1 MSPRPIDSTELRA
14 VAAAFRLGGTYCGGA
29 PYGNGHIN
37 DTFAVSFE
45 QGGVTTRYILQRINE
60 NVFRQVDAVMDNVA
74 RVTAH
79 AGRRALASGAPD
91 AARRALTLIPT
102 RAGGNLHRDAQG
114 AWRCYVFIEGA
125 TSHDIIQTPGMAREA
140 AKAFGEFQRLL
151 SDLPGGRLLETI
163 PNFHHT
169 RSRFEAFRRAV
180 RDDRCGRA
188 REVAAEIAF
197 ALEHEALVDVL
208 LDLHARGEIPERIT
222 HNDTKLNNVLIDDRT
237 GAGVCVID
245 LDTVMP
251 GLALY
256 DFGDLVRSATNSAAE
271 DERDLAKVTARLD
284 IFDALAEGYLAAAGG
299 FLNPAEI
306 AHLAFSG
313 RLITFEIG
321 LRFLTDHLEGDTY
334 FRIHRPGHNLDRA
347 RTQFALV
354 RSMEAQRAEMEA
366 LVQKHARRAAA
377 PAPRHSSVAMI
388 PTSSEAQQRER
399 IATEIFP
406 SADDACGRLA
416 GEIADLI
423 RANDA
428 AGRPTV
434 LGLATGSTPVR
445 LYKQLIRLHREQGLS
460 FQRVIT
466 FNLDEYYGLPRE
478 HPESYWRFMHEQLFH
493 HIDIPAENVNIPDG
507 TVPRAEVFAW
517 CRAYEERIRAA
528 GGLDLQVLGIGRT
541 GHIGFNE
548 PGSSRE
554 SRTRLVTLDGLT
566 RRDAARDFLGEANVP
581 RHAITMGVGTIL
593 DARRIVLLAW
603 GESKAGVIAGAVEGP
618 PTDALPA
625 SFLQGHPQVRF
636 LIDRTAAAALTRVRH
651 PWLVTPIEWTPS
663 ITRRAVMW
671 LAATVKKPVLK
682 LLDEEYSEHGMAD
695 LLTEHGP
702 SYGLNIRIF
711 NEIQH
716 TITGWPGGKPNA
728 DDTSRP
734 ERALPFP
741 KRVLVFSPEPSHDV
755 LGMGG
760 TLRRLKDQGHHV
772 TVVYLTS
779 GNLAVPD
786 EEAVM
791 AADLVGEV
799 AETLARSQGPV
810 AEFARTTRQELLGK
824 SAFASDSGSIR
835 RLKGLLRRGEA
846 RASLRDCGYQS
857 DQARFLDLAFY
868 EKGRYRQFSPEQ
880 GDVEAVAAILRDYTP
895 NQIFLTGDRDDPSSI
910 TAVCF
915 ELVRRAWRVVADDAW
930 VAQCRAWVYR
940 GVENPWEAYDID
952 MAVPL
957 SPRELAQKMQAVYH
971 HKSQRSQTPVAAGL
985 REPWQQAE
993 QQNRMLAA
1001 TYDQLGLADYEA
1013 LEGFARAPLSHD

>member
-1 MSPRPIDSTELRA
+1 MAS
-14 VAAAFRLGGTYCGGA
+14 AFRLGGTYCGGA

-60 NVFRQVDAVMDNVA
+60 NVFRQVDAVMENVA

-79 AGRRALASGAPD
+79 AGRRAVASGAPD
-91 AARRALTLIPT
+91 AIRRALTLIPT
-102 RAGGNLHRDAQG
+102 RSGGNLHRDAMG
-114 AWRCYVFIEGA
+114 AWRCYIFIEGA
-125 TSHDIIQTPGMAREA
+125 TSHDLIEHPAMAREA
-140 AKAFGEFQRLL
+140 ARAFGEFQRLL

-163 PNFHHT
+163 PDFHHT
-169 RSRFEAFRRAV
+169 PKRLEALRRAIAADSRGRV
-180 RDDRCGRA
+180 REAGP
-188 REVAAEIAF
+188 EIAF
-197 ALEHEALVDVL
+197 VLERAGMVGTL
-208 LDLHARGEIPERIT
+208 LDLQARGKMPERVT
-222 HNDTKLNNVLIDDRT
+222 HNDTKINNVLIDDQT
-237 GAGVCVID
+237 GAGICVID

-256 DFGDLVRSATNSAAE
+256 DFGDMVRSATNSAAE
-271 DERDLAKVTARLD
+271 DEPDVAKVKARLD
-284 IFDALAEGYLAAAGG
+284 IFDALVEGYLGATRSI
-299 FLNPAEI
+299 LTEAEI
-306 AHLAFSG
+306 DHLAFSG
-313 RLITFEIG
+313 RLITLEIG
-321 LRFLTDHLEGDTY
+321 IRFLTDYLEGDTY
-334 FRIHRPGHNLDRA
+334 FKVHRPGHNLERA

-354 RSMEAQRAEMEA
+354 RSMEEQQQEMEA
-366 LVQKHARRAAA
+366 IVRRHASRPAAIA
-377 PAPRHSSVAMI
+377 ARHPHQPAI
-388 PTSSEAQQRER
+388 PTSVESQQRER
-399 IATEIFP
+399 IPTEIFDT
-406 SADDACGRLA
+406 ADDACRRLA
-416 GEIADLI
+416 GEIATLI
-423 RANDA
+423 RTNTA
-428 AGRPTV
+428 AGRNTV

-445 LYKQLIRLHREQGLS
+445 LYKQLIRLHRTEGLS
-460 FQRVIT
+460 FSRVLT
-466 FNLDEYYGLPRE
+466 FNLDEYYGLSRE
-478 HPESYWRFMHEQLFH
+478 HPESYWRFMHEQLFN
-493 HIDIPAENVNIPDG
+493 HIDIPAENIHVPDG
-507 TVPRAEVFAW
+507 TVARSDVFAW
-517 CRAYEERIRAA
+517 CRAYEEKIRAA

-603 GESKAGVIAGAVEGP
+603 GESKAGVIAEAVEGT
-618 PTDALPA
+618 PTDSLPA

-636 LIDRTAAAALTRVRH
+636 LIDRAAAAALTRVRH
-651 PWLVTPIEWTPS
+651 PWLVTPIEWTP
-663 ITRRAVMW
+663 IVTRRAVMW
-671 LAATVKKPVLK
+671 LAKTVKKPVLK
-682 LLDEEYSEHGMAD
+682 LLDEDYSEHGMAD

-728 DDTSRP
+728 DDSFRP
-734 ERALPFP
+734 ERAFPFP
-741 KRVLVFSPEPSHDV
+741 KRVVVFSPEPSHDV

-760 TLRRLKDQGHHV
+760 TLRRLKDQGHGV

-791 AADLVGEV
+791 AADLVGEI

-810 AEFARTTRQELLGK
+810 ADFARTARRELLEK
-824 SAFASDSGSIR
+824 SAFAGDSVSIR

-846 RASLRDCGYQS
+846 RASLRDCGYTAE
-857 DQARFLDLAFY
+857 QARFLDLAFY
-868 EKGRYRQFSPEQ
+868 ERGRYRQFVPDDA
-880 GDVEAVAAILRDYTP
+880 DVAAVASVLREYTP

-910 TAVCF
+910 PAVCYDI
-915 ELVRRAWRVVADDAW
+915 VRRACRLVAEESW
-930 VAQCRAWVYR
+930 FRECRAWVYR
-940 GVENPWEAYDID
+940 GVEHPWEAADID

-957 SPRELAQKMQAVYH
+957 SPRELAQKVQAVFH

-985 REPWQQAE
+985 REPWQQSE
-993 QQNRMLAA
+993 QQNRALAA
-1001 TYDQLGLADYEA
+1001 TYDELGLADYEA
-1013 LEGFARAPLSHD
+1013 LEGFARARLE